1 MRKSKEQTAESRRRI
16 LQEAARLY
24 REKGFDGVG
33 VAEIM
38 DAAGLTH
45 GGFYRHFSSKEALI
59 AEAMAQAFAD
69 RLSALKAR
77 DDVAGTELLRG
88 FVEGYLSERHLR
100 APEKGCPVAA
110 LGSEAAH
117 LGGDVAHVFET
128 GIDRVIDVLAQ
139 AIGGDTPAHR
149 AQALRLL
156 ATLAGAVVI
165 SRAAGDRSD
174 LCAEVLAAVRQD
186 DEIARLLKPG

>member
-1 MRKSKEQTAESRRRI
+1 MRKSREQTAESRRKI

-59 AEAMAQAFAD
+59 AEAMAEAFAD
-69 RLSALKAR
+69 RLSVLKEQ
-77 DDVAGTELLRG
+77 DDVAGAELLRG
-88 FVEGYLSERHLR
+88 FVEGYLSERHLQR
-100 APEKGCPVAA
+100 PDSGCPLAA
-110 LGSEAAH
+110 VGSEAAH
-117 LGGDVAHVFET
+117 LGGDLARVFET
-128 GIDRVIDVLAQ
+128 GIDRAIDAM
-139 AIGGDTPAHR
+139 ADAFGGDAPAHR

-165 SRAAGDRSD
+165 SRAVGADSD
-174 LCAEVLAAVRQD
+174 LRAEVLAAVRQD